1 MDPRRKRMH
10 DTIEQAARHRD
21 EKSEWKLIRPKRPSQ
36 QDIAA
41 AQPKPSPDLTS
52 EVHYNLFDR

>member
-1 MDPRRKRMH
+1 MH

-41 AQPKPSPDLTS
+41 AQPKPSPDLSS